1 MIKTPNLQMHR
12 KLGKTYTQPA
22 IGVIGVP
29 PGPPGGVPNAKPS
42 IKASSFFA
50 QLKDAYISTF
60 QRPGL
65 TLEKISVS
73 RGEAQSFGKFT
84 PAERPGNSL

>member
-42 IKASSFFA
+42 IKASSLFA
-50 QLKDAYISTF
+50 QFKDAYISTF
-60 QRPGL
+60 QRSDL
-65 TLEKISVS
+65 H
-73 RGEAQSFGKFT
+73 
-84 PAERPGNSL
+84 